1 MSEIQSFAQTTFTHS
16 IHHSFKIIMNRE
28 ELLGATPEDSRT
40 PKKNESPLVSLEK
53 DLEFY
58 SDAIKEVS
66 VEIMVEGISAH
77 PIFIAHQHEVSIG
90 ELILNKEELNTDWTI
105 QASTLEEFVE
115 KGIINK
121 ERKEQFLKAYK
132 KPENFMCVFVIV
144 PEGANFVYFPYK

>member
-1 MSEIQSFAQTTFTHS
+1 MES
-16 IHHSFKIIMNRE
+16 E
-28 ELLGATPEDSRT
+28 ELLGNFSPDESGE
-40 PKKNESPLVSLEK
+40 PQKKQKSPLVSLEK

-58 SDAIKEVS
+58 ADAIKEVAI
-66 VEIMVEGISAH
+66 EIMVEGISSH

-90 ELILNKEELNTDWTI
+90 EIILNKEELNTDWTI

-121 ERKEQFLKAYK
+121 EKYEPFLKVYK

-144 PEGANFVYFPYK
+144 PEGANFIYYPYKKA